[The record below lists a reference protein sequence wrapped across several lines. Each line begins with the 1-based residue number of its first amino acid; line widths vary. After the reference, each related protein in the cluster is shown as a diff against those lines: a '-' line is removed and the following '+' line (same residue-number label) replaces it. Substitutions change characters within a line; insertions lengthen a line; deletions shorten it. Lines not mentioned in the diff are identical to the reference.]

1 MTNGEFERQDR
12 VTLFSSLSPHQ
23 MRAIMSWLLTTEV
36 TYPWHES
43 ESSRVITGGQ
53 PKVVAVT
60 RAALA
65 PNLA

>member
-1 MTNGEFERQDR
+1 
-12 VTLFSSLSPHQ
+12 